1 MIDIQKDIRELSVM
15 GLMEKLLADKTT
27 GRHILW
33 ATDAYETEGEA
44 YGRGREIELAEISLV
59 KTRARKAAEQQSSRT
74 RRHGEVFT
82 PRWVCDFMNDALD
95 RDWFGVEKM
104 ESDVWEDLD
113 ALFWQKKGHKTPRWQ
128 RYVDSRR
135 LEITCGEA
143 PYLAERYDVSTGEE
157 IEVSSRRGLLDRKL
171 LAISHFTETRE
182 DWQHWALRAM
192 EATYG
197 YEFQG
202 DNLLIARVNIMKTVM
217 EHYFSKWEEAAPTSF
232 LRKLTNKVA
241 WNLWQMDGL
250 SGRIPY
256 CAEDP
261 EGADLFSFG
270 DIDIRPLLS
279 VGQPVCRVYSWRSDC
294 QSVSYEDVKA
304 RSCGMRFD
312 YIVGNPPYQEETT
325 KISKVNGQLS
335 RKNIFHLFQM
345 EANHVANKGTELI
358 YPGGRWIHQSGK
370 GMKEFGRTQIND
382 PRLSHVTF
390 YANAN
395 EVFNGVA
402 IADGVSIV
410 SMKMGKKKP
419 GFRYTYI
426 RGAGADCAAG
436 QSRGKSDFVES

>member
-1 MIDIQKDIRELSVM
+1 MLYCKKQTGGEPLIDIQKDIRGLSAM

-59 KTRARKAAEQQSSRT
+59 KTRARKAVEQQSSRT

-82 PRWVCDFMNDALD
+82 PRWVCDLMNDALD

-104 ESDVWEDLD
+104 EPDVWEDLD
-113 ALFWQKKGHKTPRWQ
+113 ALFLQKKGHKTPRWQ

-217 EHYFSKWEEAAPTSF
+217 EHYFSKWEEAAPASF

-270 DIDIRPLLS
+270 NIDIRPLLS

-294 QSVSYEDVKA
+294 QSVSYGDVKA

-312 YIVGNPPYQEETT
+312 YIVGNPPYQEETDSEST
-325 KISKVNGQLS
+325 
-335 RKNIFHLFQM
+335 RKPPIYNLFM
-345 EANHVANKGTELI
+345 DETFLLADVVELI
-358 YPGGRWIHQSGK
+358 TPARFLFNAGYTPSSWNKKMLQDKHFKILYYEPLSAKVFPNTDIKGGGEHFI
-370 GMKEFGRTQIND
+370 
-382 PRLSHVTF
+382 
-390 YANAN
+390 
-395 EVFNGVA
+395 
-402 IADGVSIV
+402 
-410 SMKMGKKKP
+410 KK
-419 GFRYTYI
+419 
-426 RGAGADCAAG
+426 C
-436 QSRGKSDFVES
+436 ES

>member
-1 MIDIQKDIRELSVM
+1 MLYCKKQTGGEPLIDIQKDIRELSVM

-104 ESDVWEDLD
+104 EPDVWEDLD
-113 ALFWQKKGHKTPRWQ
+113 ALFLQKKGHKTPRWQ

-182 DWQHWALRAM
+182 DWQHWALRAV

-217 EHYFSKWEEAAPTSF
+217 EHYFSKWEEAAPASF

-261 EGADLFSFG
+261 EGVDLFSFG

-312 YIVGNPPYQEETT
+312 YIVGNPPYQEDTVESTR
-325 KISKVNGQLS
+325 KRPLYNCFMDEVYKVGRCVLLITPARFLFDAGQTPKVWNRKMLNDEHFKVLS
-335 RKNIFHLFQM
+335 Y
-345 EANHVANKGTELI
+345 E
-358 YPGGRWIHQSGK
+358 
-370 GMKEFGRTQIND
+370 
-382 PRLSHVTF
+382 
-390 YANAN
+390 ANAN
-395 EVFNGVA
+395 EVFPNTDIKGGGSHN
-402 IADGVSIV
+402 I
-410 SMKMGKKKP
+410 
-419 GFRYTYI
+419 
-426 RGAGADCAAG
+426 
-436 QSRGKSDFVES
+436 